1 VIIDYIERYKNVF
14 GVEPI
19 CTTLTSAG
27 VPIAPST
34 FYAARTR
41 PPSARA
47 VRDEELKPVIARAH
61 KDR

>member
-1 VIIDYIERYKNVF
+1 LIIDYVERYKDVF

-19 CTTLTSAG
+19 AAVLSSAD

-41 PPSARA
+41 PPSRGRF
-47 VRDEELKPVIARAH
+47 VTRTSSP
-61 KDR
+61 